1 MSISAIILL
10 FVYFANISAKI
21 QWILILLTNF
31 YPSLPQLLHTHVAL
45 GRLTCGRP
53 NSHSAVVTAWTYQDT
68 CCCLPSLCLSCCLDT
83 DQGTSLLPGTT
94 RWVSTNSFS
103 SSSTQAAIFWHK
115 ESNSAAVS
123 CAWKITQVLPIRR
136 LLPSSSCV
144 KLCSYLVLRLRVK
157 CELIF
162 GVCYYV
168 IMTRWCDERWHK
180 QLEYIFLFRPNIKL
194 QEMEQDNWQ

>member
-1 MSISAIILL
+1 MLPWVGWLVA
-10 FVYFANISAKI
+10 A
-21 QWILILLTNF
+21 QILIV
-31 YPSLPQLLHTHVAL
+31 Q
-45 GRLTCGRP
+45 
-53 NSHSAVVTAWTYQDT
+53 WW
-68 CCCLPSLCLSCCLDT
+68 
-83 DQGTSLLPGTT
+83 LPGHTKTPAAAFLHSVSVAVWT
-94 RWVSTNSFS
+94 RTREHLCCPGQPGESAPTNSFS